1 MAEPTS
7 SAVATLVTTG
17 AVVPLLTAFGVPL
30 GLRADV
36 LLAGLLGA
44 LAAIVLL
51 NTVPPTGDTLKELLR
66 TTIRRV
72 SVAVASAVTAGY
84 LLPAVV
90 SDNASVSA
98 ILFGAFVAGAGAQ
111 KLLAMAVEKL
121 SQKQGGQP

>member
-1 MAEPTS
+1 MPEPTS

-51 NTVPPTGDTLKELLR
+51 NTVPPTGDSIKELLR
-66 TTIRRV
+66 TTARRIG
-72 SVAVASAVTAGY
+72 VAVASAVTAGY
-84 LLPAVV
+84 LLPAVMNDGAAL
-90 SDNASVSA
+90 ST
-98 ILFGAFVAGAGAQ
+98 ILAGAFVVGAGAQ
-111 KLLAMAVEKL
+111 KLLAVAIEKMSQRVEKL
-121 SQKQGGQP
+121 P